1 MQLDE
6 ARELRQEL
14 ERIEAA
20 MGRIKALWD
29 QIPSADDLDALG
41 NVVCEIASALDDI
54 LEKAGQLPNTD
65 VVAFARDR
73 PK

>member
-20 MGRIKALWD
+20 MGRIKAVWD

-41 NVVCEIASALDDI
+41 DVVCELASAMDDI
-54 LEKAGQLPNTD
+54 AEKAGQLPKPD
-65 VVAFARDR
+65 AVVFGKGR
-73 PK
+73 PE